1 MKPDYVRYT
10 KLAIVLILI
19 IGAIVYLELQKSP
32 PSKIIEST
40 SNNQNAMI
48 NSKDDIKIENNKSME
63 NNEIPKE
70 RIRNPAK
77 EGLYEFAPDFSGIYN
92 WINSEPLKMVDLQG
106 KVVLIDFW
114 TYSCVNC
121 KRTLPYINAWYD
133 KYHDEGLVIV
143 GVHTPEFLFE
153 YKTENVKTAIEKYD
167 IKYPVAQDND
177 RGTWNAYNNRYWPRK
192 YLIDKDG
199 YIRYDHIGEGGY
211 NETEM
216 EIQKLLSETGA
227 KVDEELVNITE
238 ETPTTRNTPELYVGY
253 DYALRRNQNI
263 GNEEGLQPDKE
274 IKYNLPENLEYDKIY
289 VEGTWKSNSDNL
301 EAMSD
306 GAIVINYVSKSVN
319 IVATSKE
326 SSIMKV
332 LVDNDF
338 LNQSSQGDDVKIVDG
353 ESVVSIDEPRLYN
366 IYNGEYDRKTLRLEV
381 EKGFSFNAF
390 TFG

>member
-63 NNEIPKE
+63 NNEIPQE